1 MRPHGEGG
9 RVGPPRGPARPS
21 HLAFADSGPPPMA
34 VPARQCRHATPAG
47 VVHAGSTPLAAPT
60 HTSRRPHLSPPTPF
74 SAPLH
79 RPAPTPFSISPP
91 LSPLGPPSPHSHL
104 PTHISPLTSP
114 HSHLPTHI
122 LEPPVRQD
130 AKPAT
135 ARRLGSHV
143 PCGPKSGV
151 DPPRCFAGGALFRV
165 GPHSLPV
172 SATAH
177 AAPPSLPSLPQQLL
191 SQASP
196 RHLPGISPAASHEV
210 RTSLTPP
217 TPPPDTLAGA
227 GEPAGDGDIC

>member
-1 MRPHGEGG
+1 MGKAGGSDPLGALLARRTWPSQTAAPRPWPCQHASAGTP
-9 RVGPPRGPARPS
+9 PPRASFTLGPHPS
-21 HLAFADSGPPPMA
+21 PPP
-34 VPARQCRHATPAG
+34 HTPR
-47 VVHAGSTPLAAPT
+47 AA
-60 HTSRRPHLSPPTPF
+60 HTSRRPRL
-74 SAPLH
+74 SAPPCIARRLPH
-79 RPAPTPFSISPP
+79 CPFPRPS
-91 LSPLGPPSPHSHL
+91 LPSAHLL

-165 GPHSLPV
+165 GSHSLPV

-196 RHLPGISPAASHEV
+196 RHLPSRLSRGAHLADPAH
-210 RTSLTPP
+210 PP
-217 TPPPDTLAGA
+217 T
-227 GEPAGDGDIC
+227 

>member
-1 MRPHGEGG
+1 MGKAGGSDPLGALLARRTWPSQTAAPRPWPCQHASAGTP
-9 RVGPPRGPARPS
+9 PPRASFTLGPHPS
-21 HLAFADSGPPPMA
+21 PPP
-34 VPARQCRHATPAG
+34 HTPR
-47 VVHAGSTPLAAPT
+47 AA
-60 HTSRRPHLSPPTPF
+60 HTSRRPRL
-74 SAPLH
+74 SAPPCIARRLPH
-79 RPAPTPFSISPP
+79 CPFPRPS
-91 LSPLGPPSPHSHL
+91 LPSAHL
-104 PTHISPLTSP
+104 QPTHISPLTSP
-114 HSHLPTHI
+114 HTSPHLPTHI

-165 GPHSLPV
+165 GSHSLPV

-196 RHLPGISPAASHEV
+196 RPLPGISPASPRHLPSRLSRGAH
-210 RTSLTPP
+210 LAAPAHPP
-217 TPPPDTLAGA
+217 T
-227 GEPAGDGDIC
+227 

>member
-1 MRPHGEGG
+1 MTARLKPGEASWG
-9 RVGPPRGPARPS
+9 RRAGRTP
-21 HLAFADSGPPPMA
+21 SGPGSPVAPGLRRQRPPA
-34 VPARQCRHATPAG
+34 HGRASTPVPARHPRGRRSRWVHTPRRIPHFPAPLPPRPTF
-47 VVHAGSTPLAAPT
+47 TPLT
-60 HTSRRPHLSPPTPF
+60 
-74 SAPLH
+74 
-79 RPAPTPFSISPP
+79 
-91 LSPLGPPSPHSHL
+91 SPHSHL
-104 PTHISPLTSP
+104 PTPPHISP
-114 HSHLPTHI
+114 HLPTHI
-122 LEPPVRQD
+122 LEPPVRPD

-177 AAPPSLPSLPQQLL
+177 AAPPSLPSLLQQLL

-210 RTSLTPP
+210 VRASLAPP
-217 TPPPDTLAGA
+217 THPPDTLAGA
-227 GEPAGDGDIC
+227 GEPAGDGDMC

>member
-1 MRPHGEGG
+1 MRPPGEGG

-47 VVHAGSTPLAAPT
+47 VVHAGSTPLAAFP
-60 HTSRRPHLSPPTPF
+60 
-74 SAPLH
+74 
-79 RPAPTPFSISPP
+79 ISPP
-91 LSPLGPPSPHSHL
+91 LSPLGPPSRHSHL
-104 PTHISPLTSP
+104 PTHISP
-114 HSHLPTHI
+114 HLPTHI

-151 DPPRCFAGGALFRV
+151 DAPRCFAGGALFRV

-177 AAPPSLPSLPQQLL
+177 AARPSIPPASPKHLPS
-191 SQASP
+191 
-196 RHLPGISPAASHEV
+196 RISRGAHFADP
-210 RTSLTPP
+210 TSLT
-217 TPPPDTLAGA
+217 LAGVTA
-227 GEPAGDGDIC
+227 RRAGDGDIVEWSYDAARDTIAGHRGPPVHANRSVVS